1 MAGAQPCRLVSL
13 VRVVVAGR
21 GVPAPA
27 GLFVHGISRTALT
40 ARGGGDRVRRLHHL
54 ELDGSK
60 LAGNGEIG
68 RYILLPGSTDRAAR
82 IARRFEDLE
91 VVQNRRRL
99 DVHLGRLVQDGV
111 SIDVAA
117 IPTGMG
123 CPSVD
128 IVVGELLQAGARRCL
143 RVGTAGSLQPDVQVG
158 DVVVASGAV
167 RDESAS
173 DAYTDPRFPALS
185 DPLWVE
191 ALSVAATELALAER
205 VHVGIVH
212 SKDSFFGREF
222 GQGPDGERNKAYME
236 RLDGAGGRRLGDGGG
251 APVRARAGAP
261 PGIAVGGGAPV
272 VRVARPVRR
281 GVRDCR

>member
-1 MAGAQPCRLVSL
+1 MSG
-13 VRVVVAGR
+13 
-21 GVPAPA
+21 
-27 GLFVHGISRTALT
+27 
-40 ARGGGDRVRRLHHL
+40 RLHHL
-54 ELDGSK
+54 ELDAAK
-60 LAGNGEIG
+60 LAGNGEVG
-68 RYILLPGSTDRAAR
+68 RYLLLPGSADRAAR
-82 IARRFEDLE
+82 IAARFQDVELIT
-91 VVQNRRRL
+91 NRRRL

-128 IVVGELLQAGARRCL
+128 IVVGELLGAGARRCL
-143 RVGTAGSLQPDVQVG
+143 RVGTAGSLQPDVHVG

-191 ALSVAATELALAER
+191 ALAVAARELAIEER

-222 GQGPDGERNKAYME
+222 GQGPDGERNRAYME
-236 RLDGAGGRRLGDGGG
+236 RLTGAGVVASEMEAAHLFVLGSVHHHGSRSVAALRSSRSHIRCGAVCAIVGDTEVGFASLADEQAAEERL
-251 APVRARAGAP
+251 
-261 PGIAVGGGAPV
+261 IS
-272 VRVARPVRR
+272 VALR
-281 GVRDCR
+281 GVAALARIEGAVST

>member
-1 MAGAQPCRLVSL
+1 MS
-13 VRVVVAGR
+13 
-21 GVPAPA
+21 
-27 GLFVHGISRTALT
+27 T
-40 ARGGGDRVRRLHHL
+40 RLHHL
-54 ELDGSK
+54 ELDAAK
-60 LAGNGEIG
+60 LAGNEGIG
-68 RYILLPGSTDRAAR
+68 RYLFLPGSVDRAGR
-82 IARRFEDLE
+82 IAERFVDVEILP
-91 VVQNRRRL
+91 NRRRL
-99 DVHLGRLVQDGV
+99 DVHLGRLVHDGV

-143 RVGTAGSLQPDVQVG
+143 RVGTAGSLLPDVKIG

-173 DAYTDPRFPALS
+173 DAYTDPRFPAMS

-191 ALSVAATELALAER
+191 ALSVAAGELGLQER

-222 GQGPDGERNKAYME
+222 AQGPDGERNRAYME
-236 RLDGAGGRRLGDGGG
+236 RLAAAGVVASEMEAAHLFVLGAVHHRGSRSVATLRSSRSSVRCGAVCAIVGTTEEGFASLADEQAAEERLIDVALRGMV
-251 APVRARAGAP
+251 ALARLERA
-261 PGIAVGGGAPV
+261 
-272 VRVARPVRR
+272 
-281 GVRDCR
+281 